1 MNDELTPEENEDR
14 RRQQADSLNKL
25 TGKIYWLTAII
36 LFGFVI
42 IQVVIYFKR

>member
-25 TGKIYWLTAII
+25 TAKIYWLTAII

-42 IQVVIYFKR
+42 IQVIIYLKI